1 MTVHSRGRIC
11 LWEGGS
17 LWIGE
22 TTGEFEP
29 HAHHA
34 VQLTLG
40 FDSDFRF
47 EARDK
52 VVCGRAAM
60 VASDVLHAFRAQ
72 GEIAHLFVE
81 PESRIGRA
89 LLAAYCGDAPV
100 ALLPEAVLQEA
111 AQALRDAYRAS
122 APDERLAELAKV
134 AFGALAPAVEQV
146 SAPDA
151 RVREVIEWANENV
164 AEPLSLEAAAE
175 VAGLSPGRTRHLFVQ
190 ETGVAFRSYVL
201 WLRLMRAVRRYAEG
215 APLTEAAYDAGFADS
230 AHLSRTFRRM
240 FGTPASALRMA

>member
-1 MTVHSRGRIC
+1 MSVHSRGRIC

-22 TTGEFEP
+22 TTGEIEP

-34 VQLTLG
+34 VQLTLSFG
-40 FDSDFRF
+40 DDFRF
-47 EARDK
+47 EADGR
-52 VVCGRAAM
+52 VVTGRAAM
-60 VASDVLHAFRAQ
+60 VASDVLHAFRAK

-89 LLAAYCGDAPV
+89 LLAAFCAEAPV
-100 ALLPEAVLQEA
+100 SLLPQAVLQDA
-111 AQALRDAYRAS
+111 ADALARAWRDGAA
-122 APDERLAELAKV
+122 DDRLVELAKA
-134 AFGALAPAVEQV
+134 AFGALAPAVEQA

-151 RVREVIEWANENV
+151 RVREVIEWVSENV
-164 AEPLSLEAAAE
+164 SEPLSLEGAAE
-175 VAGLSPGRTRHLFVQ
+175 IAGLSPGRTRHLFVQ